1 MSAGIISVRVRGVP
15 ALRAALKREASVAGP
30 LTRRAA
36 VRVQEIVI
44 RHLQNRNARPSRPG
58 WPKSNYWDKAANSV
72 RIAAQQNRATIT
84 IGNKDTPGLGL
95 RYYGGVV
102 RPKAGKKALA
112 IPMRPEVADIWPREY
127 DQKKLFLLVRKA
139 LGKAWLA
146 KREKNGHLTILWRL
160 VRQTRHQADPSVL
173 PTDAALADA
182 VEKAVRNALR
192 GLSAGGSAP

>member
-15 ALRAALKREASVAGP
+15 ELRAALKREASVAGP
-30 LTRRAA
+30 LLEAGGRG
-36 VRVQEIVI
+36 ISNLLI
-44 RHLQNRNARPSRPG
+44 RHLRQRNAPPARPG
-58 WPKSNYWDKAANSV
+58 WPKSDYWLTAAKSVQTNVAGRKAVVSIHA
-72 RIAAQQNRATIT
+72 
-84 IGNKDTPGLGL
+84 PGIYLHL
-95 RYYGGVV
+95 HGGVV

-160 VRQTRHQADPSVL
+160 VRQTRHQADPTVL

-192 GLSAGGSAP
+192 GLAAGGSAP